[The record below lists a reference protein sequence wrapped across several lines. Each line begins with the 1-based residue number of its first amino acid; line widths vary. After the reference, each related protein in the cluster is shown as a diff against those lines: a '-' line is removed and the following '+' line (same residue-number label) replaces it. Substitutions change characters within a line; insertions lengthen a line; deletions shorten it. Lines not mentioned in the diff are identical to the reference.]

1 MSAGRRREASQGEGI
16 EGDSDSTLLAS
27 SSITASFRLWIYP
40 IRTYKPHLCAKPA
53 FLCRN
58 PKQSS
63 LNRSRPPKTRNM
75 KATNTTANSPQLR
88 SECGGIWNM
97 PVAALHYTNV
107 SHIQAIDLRSE
118 KFKFK
123 SLVWGSRS
131 LYGMINN
138 PQIFTWQAPLWGSTS
153 SSPRK
158 EIGIPTP
165 GWEWEW
171 GGMGH
176 LTDVVQGW
184 GFI

>member
-1 MSAGRRREASQGEGI
+1 MPVDRARVPTVGDVSSKVRSRHVDLAAKKSPSVDARVMSAGRRREASQGEGI

-53 FLCRN
+53 CLCRN

-88 SECGGIWNM
+88 SECGGIWIM

-107 SHIQAIDLRSE
+107 SHIT
-118 KFKFK
+118 
-123 SLVWGSRS
+123 SR
-131 LYGMINN
+131 
-138 PQIFTWQAPLWGSTS
+138 PLIYAQKNSS
-153 SSPRK
+153 SSPWC
-158 EIGIPTP
+158 GVP
-165 GWEWEW
+165 GPC
-171 GGMGH
+171 MG
-176 LTDVVQGW
+176 
-184 GFI
+184 